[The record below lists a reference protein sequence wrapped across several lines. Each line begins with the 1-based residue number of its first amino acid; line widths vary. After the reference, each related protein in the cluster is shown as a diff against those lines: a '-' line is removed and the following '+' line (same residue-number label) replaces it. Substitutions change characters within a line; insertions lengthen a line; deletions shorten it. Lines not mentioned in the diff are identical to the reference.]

1 MKNRNDL
8 LVDISKC
15 NSFSMQ
21 YFNMDIMDII
31 EVSISPS
38 SSQWVHL
45 LSFFPQ
51 YMDYDYHA
59 SFERLATAYKDAEAE
74 SCEAVMTCARSVMD
88 QAKGLNFENDLH
100 YFLSENPGPFTPPN
114 PFTFQPYDGDDVS
127 FRLSPLISVFFVS
140 CSDGGVQGEH
150 SGCV

>member
-8 LVDISKC
+8 LVDICKC

-31 EVSISPS
+31 EVCLCVCVSVCLPPPLVVGGALFSYC
-38 SSQWVHL
+38 V
-45 LSFFPQ
+45 Q

-59 SFERLATAYKDAEAE
+59 SFDRLAASYKDVEAE
-74 SCEAVMTCARSVMD
+74 SCEAVMTCARSVVD

-114 PFTFQPYDGDDVS
+114 PFTFQPYEGDDV
-127 FRLSPLISVFFVS
+127 RWCMLIASDCLIPSV
-140 CSDGGVQGEH
+140 CLR
-150 SGCV
+150 